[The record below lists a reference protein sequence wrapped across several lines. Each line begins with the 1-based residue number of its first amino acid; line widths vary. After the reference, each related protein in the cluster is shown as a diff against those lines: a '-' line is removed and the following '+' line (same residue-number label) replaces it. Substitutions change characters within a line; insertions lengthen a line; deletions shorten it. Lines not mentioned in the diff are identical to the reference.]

1 MRSTRVL
8 PDWQFTRDDPDA
20 TDDAAWESVTLP
32 HAWNTSPDGV
42 PAAADDRG
50 PGWYRRDIE
59 MSGRGHGR
67 RVYLRVAAG
76 GTVTDVSCNGIEIGG
91 HRGGYSAFVVELTDA
106 LDHHG
111 RGDVVVRVDNSPT
124 DDVYPLMGD
133 HTIFGGLYRGVELMT
148 VDPVHFV
155 IPETGGPGVVARLVG
170 IDERTATVEVTVE
183 VANRTDRPVTPD
195 IHVAVADADDIV
207 VATAVTAVAV
217 EPESVA
223 TARTEVLI
231 TDPRRWDGR
240 DDPYCYT
247 ATASIDGIE
256 PGDAGDSE
264 DAVSVDEIAVAIG
277 LREIRIDPDD
287 GFFLNGRPYPLRG
300 VSRHHDV
307 NGTPAVTDEEIHR
320 DFDLIDEMGAN
331 AVRLAHYQHGDAV
344 LTECDRRGI
353 VVWAEVPVN
362 SLVSTAD
369 PLGNAALQL
378 RELIAQQ
385 RHHPSIVCW
394 GVQNET
400 AIGDATNDPRPTIAD
415 LAALVAELDPD
426 RPSAQ
431 AQVTIVS
438 PEDPVNALCDLNAVN
453 LYHGWYMDEAVN
465 VGAALDAYRAAYPEV
480 PLGLSEYGAD
490 ATTTYHSADPTPGD
504 YTEEYQAIFH
514 EIYLRQ
520 IDERPWLWATFVWNM
535 FDFASVIRNEGG
547 TRGFNMKGLVTR
559 ERGTRKDAFFW
570 YKVNW
575 SRAPMVHICSK
586 RFVRRTGDVLPVK
599 VYSNEPSV
607 SLTVNGLDA
616 GPAQVD
622 GRIFTWEAPL
632 GLGTN
637 RVVATAGDLEDT
649 ATFERVAEADPSY
662 VCPTPRRVLG
672 GDRMASWYEEQG
684 IELDRSGWG
693 FWSNVGELLDDPGTR
708 AVLIDFFGTT
718 MLEHPQMEIAR
729 GFDLEFVLGVAAPDL
744 EPERFAELQTRLS
757 AVPKG
762 D

>member
-1 MRSTRVL
+1 MRSTRSL
-8 PDWQFTRDDPDA
+8 PDWQFTRDDPA
-20 TDDAAWESVTLP
+20 TTDEPTWEPVTLP

-42 PAAADDRG
+42 PAPFDDRA
-50 PGWYRRDIE
+50 PGWYRRSITVT
-59 MSGRGHGR
+59 GRNQPGR
-67 RVYLRVAAG
+67 AYLRIMAAG
-76 GTVTDVSCNGIEIGG
+76 TVADVWCNDVHVGS
-91 HRGGYSAFVVELTDA
+91 HRGGYSAFLVELTDA
-106 LDHHG
+106 LDIHG
-111 RGDVVVRVDNSPT
+111 HGDVVVHVDNSPT

-133 HTIFGGLYRGVELMT
+133 HTNFGGLYRGVELIT
-148 VDPVHFV
+148 VDPVHFA
-155 IPETGGPGVVARLVG
+155 IPETGGPGMVARLVG
-170 IDERTATVEVTVE
+170 IDERTATIEVTAA
-183 VANRTDRPVTPD
+183 VANGTAGSVTPD
-195 IHVAVADADDIV
+195 VHVAVTDADDTV

-217 EPESVA
+217 EPGGVA

-240 DDPYCYT
+240 DDPYRYT
-247 ATASIDGIE
+247 VIVAIDEIE
-256 PGDAGDSE
+256 PGGTDETDDPVG
-264 DAVSVDEIAVAIG
+264 VDEIAVRIG
-277 LREIRIDPDD
+277 LREVRVDPDE
-287 GFFLNGRPYPLRG
+287 GFLLNGRPYPLRG
-300 VSRHHDV
+300 VSRHHDIC
-307 NGTPAVTDEEIHR
+307 GTPAVSEEEIAR
-320 DFDLIDEMGAN
+320 DFDLIDEIGAN

-344 LTECDRRGI
+344 LEECDRRGI

-362 SLVSTAD
+362 SLVSTTD
-369 PLGNAALQL
+369 PLGNATQQL

-400 AIGDATNDPRPTIAD
+400 AIGDSTNDPRPAIAE

-453 LYHGWYMDEAVN
+453 LYHGWYLDEAVN
-465 VGAALDAYRAAYPEV
+465 VGAALDAYRAAHPQV

-490 ATTTYHSADPTPGD
+490 ATTAYHSAAPTPGD

-520 IDERPWLWATFVWNM
+520 IDERPWLWSTFVWNM

-559 ERGTRKDAFFW
+559 DRRLRKDAFFW
-570 YKVNW
+570 YQANW
-575 SRAPMVHICSK
+575 SRDPMVHICSK
-586 RFVRRTGDVLPVK
+586 RFVRRTGDVLAVK

-607 SLTVNGLDA
+607 SLSVNGIDA
-616 GPAQVD
+616 GPAKVD
-622 GRIFTWEAPL
+622 GRIFTWAAPL
-632 GLGTN
+632 GLGATA
-637 RVVATAGDLEDT
+637 VVATAGDLQDS
-649 ATFERVAEADPSY
+649 AIFERVAEADPAY
-662 VCPTPRRVLG
+662 VCPAPRRVMD
-672 GDRMASWYEEQG
+672 GDRMDSWCEDQG

-693 FWSNVGELLDDPGTR
+693 FWSNLGELLDDPGTR
-708 AVLIDFFGTT
+708 AVLVDFFGVE

-729 GFDLEFVLGVAAPDL
+729 GFTLEFVLSIAAPDL
-744 EPERFAELQTRLS
+744 EPERFAQLQTRLG
-757 AVPKG
+757 AVPKV